1 MQPVHVKTMRR
12 TPIIPL
18 LLALT
23 LSAFGGCST
32 IATHEEY
39 GAYRAVRRASS
50 DRDRLVAAQQYVE
63 HHPGGYW
70 IEEVQAERRRHEDEV
85 WSNGNSTREGLEWYL
100 QVYPDGQYVEQAR
113 PRLAALQTVS
123 VSREAQEQRQDELE
137 EQRRQELA
145 EQQRTWVTRAVQFW
159 TTTLLGIQ
167 NYGSTIQ
174 RVVGANAEFSRAFGQ
189 APMPTCTADYCIKH
203 YGQLYHIP
211 VPGATRIDRH
221 IDVYLRLKLV
231 RGRVERAEL
240 VLPNKGFSRWY
251 EMENRTV
258 VTDEDPEQRNAA
270 INWALER
277 IQPLVEQIATGAQ
290 RVDFI
295 PEPLDPL
302 QVRGEAANT
311 DAAPTSPDE
320 AAAPAPAGA
329 QKQDGS
335 IDDLLDD
342 AMGNQQQPPPD
353 QQPPPEPPPDAQ
365 GETLVLPMGLL
376 AWQYRNL
383 RVVVF
388 AAAADDYEQ
397 GYDGIFIERI
407 RD

>member
-1 MQPVHVKTMRR
+1 MRR
-12 TPIIPL
+12 TLRTAPIV
-18 LLALT
+18 LALA
-23 LSAFGGCST
+23 LAALAGCST

-39 GAYRAVRRASS
+39 GAYRAVRQAQS
-50 DRDRLVAAQQYVE
+50 DRDRLLAAQQYVE

-85 WSNGNSTREGLEWYL
+85 WENGNSTREGLEWYL

-123 VSREAQEQRQDELE
+123 NTRAEQAERQEQLE
-137 EQRRQELA
+137 EERRAQAA
-145 EQQRTWVTRAVQFW
+145 EARRTWVTRAVQFW
-159 TTTLLGIQ
+159 TTTLLGVR

-174 RVVGANAEFSRAFGQ
+174 RVVGANADFNRAFGQ
-189 APMPTCTADYCIKH
+189 APAPTCTADFCIKH
-203 YGQLYHIP
+203 YGQLYYIP

-221 IDVYLRLKLV
+221 IDLYLRLQMV
-231 RGRVERAEL
+231 RGRMERAEL

-277 IQPLVEQIATGAQ
+277 IQPIVEQVATGAQ
-290 RVDFI
+290 RIDFI
-295 PEPLDPL
+295 PEPIPPL
-302 QVRGEAANT
+302 QVRGEQGNT
-311 DAAPTSPDE
+311 DQAPVSPDE
-320 AAAPAPAGA
+320 ATPAPAEGA
-329 QKQDGS
+329 AGSQKQDGS

-342 AMGNQQQPPPD
+342 AMGDGQQEQQPPP
-353 QQPPPEPPPDAQ
+353 PVETTPEPT
-365 GETLVLPMGLL
+365 ETLVLPIGLL
-376 AWQYRNL
+376 SWQYRNL

-388 AAAADDYEQ
+388 AASPDDYEQ